1 MKTITTKRFKKIV
14 IEVIESMFYYPNNR
28 RRRFLSIPEIKKLLK
43 ESDAFGIQVGRTRCF
58 SYDEFVMRL
67 GWKMMGD
74 GLITCDDLEA
84 WEEIMSNNKP
94 LYNKKMTYREVI
106 EQTIKEELFCD

>member
-14 IEVIESMFYYPNNR
+14 IAVIESMFYYPDNR
-28 RRRFLSIPEIKKLLK
+28 HHFISIPEIKKLLK
-43 ESDAFGIQVGRTRCF
+43 ESDAFRKQVERTRCF

-67 GWKMMGD
+67 GWTMMGD

-94 LYNKKMTYREVI
+94 LYNKTMTYREVI